1 MVSKSKQSESKSDV
15 SPELEVVI
23 PEPPFWTHN
32 WVRNFNLVKQWTQAV
47 LAMAKIDKTDYEK
60 VRAFELMRIEN
71 KETRQN
77 LENGISNF
85 GLLLL
90 WIENGVKLVNECEHV
105 PSNCTLSVHNLIK
118 HDKSW
123 REHITN
129 AYNSE
134 QLKELSGICKSLIH
148 EIETKLDTFER
159 DAELLYSSYSD
170 YSESSYESD
179 DEEEEGKEEDDD
191 DDDDDEEDDDDDEDD
206 DDEDD
211 DDDDD
216 RSKSP
221 RKRQNHRRRR

>member
-1 MVSKSKQSESKSDV
+1 MVSKSKQTESRSAE

-23 PEPPFWTHN
+23 QEPLSWTHN
-32 WVRNFNLVKQWTQAV
+32 WVRNFNLIKQWTQAV
-47 LAMAKIDKTDYEK
+47 LTMAKIDKTDYEK
-60 VRAFELMRIEN
+60 VRAFELMRIED
-71 KETRQN
+71 KEIRQH

-90 WIENGVKLVNECEHV
+90 WIENGIKLVNECEHV
-105 PSNCTLSVHNLIK
+105 PGNCILSFHNLTK
-118 HDKSW
+118 HNKSW
-123 REHITN
+123 RQHITN
-129 AYNSE
+129 AYNTE
-134 QLKELSGICKSLIH
+134 QLKELIGICKSLIH
-148 EIETKLDTFER
+148 EIETKLDVFER

-179 DEEEEGKEEDDD
+179 DEEEKKEDEDNEDDD
-191 DDDDDEEDDDDDEDD
+191 DDDD

-216 RSKSP
+216 DEDDDDERSKSP